1 MNLIQAYG
9 PSIAPS
15 GVLFDRGLR
24 NRGISALPIPGDGSG
39 AVDMTRSACTGSAS

>member
-15 GVLFDRGLR
+15 GVLLDRGIR
-24 NRGISALPIPGDGSG
+24 NRGMSVLPIPTGG
-39 AVDMTRSACTGSAS
+39 AVDLTRSACTGSAS

>member
-15 GVLFDRGLR
+15 GVLLDRGIR
-24 NRGISALPIPGDGSG
+24 NRGMSALPIPTGGG
-39 AVDMTRSACTGSAS
+39 AVDLTRSACTGSAS

>member
-15 GVLFDRGLR
+15 GVLADRGIR
-24 NRGISALPIPGDGSG
+24 NRGVGSMLTPAGG
-39 AVDMTRSACTGSAS
+39 AVDTTGSACTGSAS

>member
-15 GVLFDRGLR
+15 GVLFDRGIR
-24 NRGISALPIPGDGSG
+24 NRGMSALPIPTGG
-39 AVDMTRSACTGSAS
+39 AVDPTRSACTGSAS